1 MRAALVVAGD
11 AGGGR
16 LEINALLAG
25 GTNGNNTSSC
35 RNLCLAALPIVVCA
49 QGQGWLF
56 HRQLDSEKNQFR
68 LIVGGR
74 FTLRLRRTKIDALHP
89 RD

>member
-16 LEINALLAG
+16 LEIRDGNKG
-25 GTNGNNTSSC
+25 GSC
-35 RNLCLAALPIVVCA
+35 RERLCLAALPIVVCA
-49 QGQGWLF
+49 QGQRGLF